1 MGSLG
6 KSAWMI
12 NGLSVQKLEN
22 SVNSYWKCAMQ
33 SVVESLSFCR
43 MKFFFLL
50 GEIHFSVDLLKVDF
64 GQTS

>member
-1 MGSLG
+1 
-6 KSAWMI
+6 MI
-12 NGLSVQKLEN
+12 NGLSVQQLEQ
-22 SVNSYWKCAMQ
+22 SVNSYLKRAMW

-50 GEIHFSVDLLKVDF
+50 GEINFSVHVPKVDF